1 MSESRL
7 KVLILAMKYLPA
19 SGGSTTYA
27 YNLAKGLSESGIQ
40 VTLMAPHYGKRAVN
54 AKKEPFTVRRM
65 RGASVSLGGL
75 RILVAAFHV
84 WRIVL
89 QHRPDVIWATS
100 FAGGCVLA
108 LLKFLRIPLIGT
120 IHGGA
125 IHRRYPARSVGA
137 RFWDLLGMQFMHRAD
152 ALVAVSA
159 YSRKLMVQKIP
170 DPSID
175 AKLQVIYNGISWKP
189 ETFVGR
195 SEARRRLGIA
205 ETTRVILCVGRLIRA
220 KGQDVL
226 IRSIGL
232 LQHAFNDVL
241 VVIVGEGSQIH
252 FLKQLAMECGVS
264 PLVKIEGYVNDVA
277 LENWYGACDVLVH
290 PGRHTPDFVEMFGLV
305 LVEAGLRGK
314 PVIASRLGG
323 IPEAVVENKTGI
335 LVAPEDERQLANAL
349 VRLLENADQRAC
361 IAEAAK
367 RHTES
372 HFTSVAMAKNNL
384 VLLQRL
390 VTKKE
395 GVHSR
400 RSHFRQT
407 GSVAK
412 PDTFL

>member
-1 MSESRL
+1 
-7 KVLILAMKYLPA
+7 
-19 SGGSTTYA
+19 
-27 YNLAKGLSESGIQ
+27 
-40 VTLMAPHYGKRAVN
+40 
-54 AKKEPFTVRRM
+54 
-65 RGASVSLGGL
+65 
-75 RILVAAFHV
+75 
-84 WRIVL
+84 
-89 QHRPDVIWATS
+89 
-100 FAGGCVLA
+100 
-108 LLKFLRIPLIGT
+108 
-120 IHGGA
+120 
-125 IHRRYPARSVGA
+125 
-137 RFWDLLGMQFMHRAD
+137 
-152 ALVAVSA
+152 
-159 YSRKLMVQKIP
+159 MVQKIP